1 MRVTGKRVSQPTGES
16 GTFAEQPK
24 YETGRFVLQ
33 SLNCLP
39 CHAVVFLKPAQMVR
53 NLTLQCQFSSSP
65 RNNKHV
71 EWQADYR

>member
-1 MRVTGKRVSQPTGES
+1 MRVTGKRVSQPMGES

-39 CHAVVFLKPAQMVR
+39 CYAVVYSEACTDGKKSDFAAPIFLKPQEQQ
-53 NLTLQCQFSSSP
+53 TC
-65 RNNKHV
+65 
-71 EWQADYR
+71 